1 MSGHTLFVLVFAVWA
16 LFSFAAG
23 AVFAVFNGKYP
34 ALAVKLPREKMAG
47 SFLAAVLL
55 IALVPHVEELFEPQS
70 IFVQGYLL
78 WIAAAVLFLCIVM
91 YADFIFARAL
101 AVAMIFGAYLALR
114 EGFGFAVPLY
124 PFVAVCAFLFGLTG
138 IVIGAKPVW
147 LRVWLEKTKEKTWLR
162 YGSCIYFVLTG
173 LCALIA
179 LILNEII

>member
-1 MSGHTLFVLVFAVWA
+1 MLSKPMDVLTAFPVRKTKKQKQAFRNALHSYCQQLGYAVKEEKGSCGAVNLVFGDPDRAKVLVTAHYDTC
-16 LFSFAAG
+16 AG
-23 AVFAVFNGKYP
+23 MPFPNLITPCNFFV
-34 ALAVKLPREKMAG
+34 
-47 SFLAAVLL
+47 FLAYQLL
-55 IALVPHVEELFEPQS
+55 L
-70 IFVQGYLL
+70 
-78 WIAAAVLFLCIVM
+78 
-91 YADFIFARAL
+91 
-101 AVAMIFGAYLALR
+101 VAMIFGAYLALR

-147 LRVWLEKTKEKTWLR
+147 LRVWLEKAKEKTWLR